1 LKDKRKYK
9 ALAIEKAKPCIFN
22 MKWRTLNNHDD
33 CGVFLMCHM
42 DTYLGQSQRA
52 WKLDFK
58 TENEKGKDCQRAQLT
73 RLRAKYMYELTR
85 LRAKYMSKIL
95 LHDSNK
101 HRKKI
106 IEYAK
111 SFNEKYGLEDGKKK
125 VQNAVALRLQV
136 VRV

>member
-42 DTYLGQSQRA
+42 DTYLGQSQRG

-73 RLRAKYMYELTR
+73 RLRAKYL
-85 LRAKYMSKIL
+85 SKIL